1 MRIEMRKVCDG
12 RVGLLYTSV
21 ASTFVVQQLGR
32 QIHQCK
38 LPPPPLPPKKP
49 PRKHMLSEFIII
61 HDFYR
66 IKNSVIHTN
75 SEIPGL
81 PIQISLDNKKTWRR
95 LNGTMP
101 VPDNKLIH
109 LRTTQ
114 VLFDNKPIISQLKHS
129 SASDLPMFKISTS
142 FYVQFL

>member
-1 MRIEMRKVCDG
+1 
-12 RVGLLYTSV
+12 
-21 ASTFVVQQLGR
+21 
-32 QIHQCK
+32 
-38 LPPPPLPPKKP
+38 
-49 PRKHMLSEFIII
+49 MLCELTIM
-61 HDFYR
+61 HGFYR

-109 LRTTQ
+109 LRTT
-114 VLFDNKPIISQLKHS
+114 
-129 SASDLPMFKISTS
+129 
-142 FYVQFL
+142 